1 MLWLCP
7 SSSPEY
13 SHALLAPC
21 AVKYLTGSPHDFV
34 LASLLG
40 VGLVSPLG
48 QVRLPRGCLPRN
60 RERIRDSS
68 ARVRCPTQ
76 GAMRFLGLVLTVAP
90 QARHEI

>member
-1 MLWLCP
+1 MLWLTP

-13 SHALLAPC
+13 SHTLVPR

-60 RERIRDSS
+60 MERMRDSS
-68 ARVRCPTQ
+68 ARVR
-76 GAMRFLGLVLTVAP
+76 
-90 QARHEI
+90 